1 VVTGTAN
8 GTADLIPQKEILA
21 LAGPPARIYQFQEF
35 TIMVWNTNLLALL
48 GTPSS
53 TLPGVIGHR

>member
-21 LAGPPARIYQFQEF
+21 LAGPPARTYQFQEF